1 MTPENFKEARR
12 KLGLSASQMGRVIG
26 LTGDPGRTVR
36 RYEAGD
42 IEISGPV
49 QVAIRYIL
57 RYGLDK
63 IARTTVTG
71 CRL

>member
-1 MTPENFKEARR
+1 MTPLEFKEARR
-12 KLGLSASQMGRVIG
+12 KLGLSAAQMGRAIG

-57 RYGLDK
+57 RHGLDK
-63 IARTTVTG
+63 QARDSI
-71 CRL
+71 

>member
-1 MTPENFKEARR
+1 MTPEDFKEARR
-12 KLGLSASQMGRVIG
+12 KLGLSASQMGRAIG
-26 LTGDPGRTVR
+26 LRGDPGRTVR

-57 RYGLDK
+57 RHGLDK
-63 IARTTVTG
+63 AARAAVDESP
-71 CRL
+71 